1 MPLKHSKLS
10 PSKPDPNRISTRPRN
25 ADSHPGLA
33 HTRSSNRRPESIIQA
48 EKAEKAAKRAKK
60 DQQRVKQVETAE
72 AIAEY
77 EQDMVINDAIE
88 DTQFPRHRG
97 MSYSD
102 LPYMYCPEFLFNP
115 ITDRLVKQPN
125 AASAGAARQGASG
138 RKRKKVDSKQ
148 SLEVVDNR
156 PEVDSGVEEQPKSKR
171 IRVGI
176 VPADTPHHSGK
187 AYN

>member
-1 MPLKHSKLS
+1 MPLKHSKIS

-33 HTRSSNRRPESIIQA
+33 HTRSSTRRPESIIQA

-102 LPYMYCPEFLFNP
+102 LPYMYRPEFLFNS
-115 ITDRLVKQPN
+115 IADRLVKQPN
-125 AASAGAARQGASG
+125 AASAGQGASG
-138 RKRKKVDSKQ
+138 RKRKKDDSKQ
-148 SLEVVDNR
+148 SLGVVDNG

-171 IRVGI
+171 TRVGI